1 MIIVFEGID
10 GCGKGTQIELLRQK
24 INCARKNYP
33 DREGVFGGIF
43 NNVLKGRAGF
53 VLEGPQLFPMFL
65 MDMVKDNKILEK
77 FKGNPDEHI
86 VLDRYC
92 HSTLAYQCAQ
102 GFDYELGKK
111 IIEGFGVIKPDFV
124 IIIDVPAE
132 VGIKR
137 LGGGEKEIFEKEE
150 FLEKVRANYLTISAE
165 AFFAEKMVTVSG
177 EGTVDEVAKRIE
189 MVLPQ
194 WK

>member
-10 GCGKGTQIELLRQK
+10 GCGKGTQIELLRQR

-33 DREGVFGGIF
+33 DREGVFGEIF

-77 FKGNPDEHI
+77 FKGNTDEHI

-92 HSTLAYQCAQ
+92 HSTLAYQSAQ
-102 GFDYELGKK
+102 GFDYELGKR
-111 IIEGFGVIKPDFV
+111 IIGGFGVIKPDFV

-150 FLEKVRANYLTISAE
+150 FLEKVRANYLAISAE

-177 EGTVDEVAKRIE
+177 EGTVDEVAKRIM
-189 MVLPQ
+189 MVLPL
-194 WK
+194 